1 MNSLQSAGMK
11 ASTVQGARRAARRA
25 LGAIAVAIAASGC
38 STTRPWINQPL
49 EPGPRIDSLG
59 VAQRDPSA
67 IFAISLSGG
76 GARAAAFGY
85 GVLRELRDT
94 PCCWQDRSSNVLEA
108 IDLVSGVS
116 GGSIVASYFA
126 AFGAAALDSFEP
138 DFLRQNFQ
146 DSLIGQVLQPS
157 NLYDLGSPWFGRS
170 HLLQRRLDVLYR
182 GMTFGD
188 VERRPRHPQ
197 LLVTATDMSLGIGFE
212 FTASQFQLICSDFDS
227 VPLSFAVTASSAVPI
242 ALSPLTLRNYRGECR
257 AADDGEAPIAAN
269 SPTDYRT
276 RLLQAGESSYRD
288 AQARPFIHL
297 VDGGLAD
304 NLGVKRLVDRMIAT
318 GLDATFADIRIR
330 PGSVHR
336 LVIFV
341 VNAERDPARN
351 VDLSDRVPG
360 TLEVFDA
367 LLFGAGN
374 RATVETQEF
383 LADVARRF
391 REDLRDGR
399 RSADSPFAADAEIFL
414 IPVNLRDAP
423 DLEER
428 RFLLQVPTAFSL
440 GEAEVDRLI
449 AAGRAV
455 LRASG
460 AFQALRRSIGAG
472 SP

>member
-1 MNSLQSAGMK
+1 M
-11 ASTVQGARRAARRA
+11 
-25 LGAIAVAIAASGC
+25 
-38 STTRPWINQPL
+38 
-49 EPGPRIDSLG
+49 
-59 VAQRDPSA
+59 
-67 IFAISLSGG
+67 
-76 GARAAAFGY
+76 
-85 GVLRELRDT
+85 
-94 PCCWQDRSSNVLEA
+94 
-108 IDLVSGVS
+108 
-116 GGSIVASYFA
+116 
-126 AFGAAALDSFEP
+126 
-138 DFLRQNFQ
+138 
-146 DSLIGQVLQPS
+146 
-157 NLYDLGSPWFGRS
+157 
-170 HLLQRRLDVLYR
+170 
-182 GMTFGD
+182 
-188 VERRPRHPQ
+188 RHPQ

-391 REDLRDGR
+391 REDLRD
-399 RSADSPFAADAEIFL
+399 
-414 IPVNLRDAP
+414 AP